1 MPDLETK
8 FPPRTPAERT
18 PAERAEEAGVPLTQ
32 RNKLDLSA
40 APAKRFI
47 SKEEAMFYGDSWYR
61 DATSGTCR
69 AGHQAA
75 RRVSNDRICSDCE
88 RLKQGLDTVYGKS
101 LQQKYHPPRKPKD
114 PSAPVVIT
122 AQGAAPLEL
131 PKRDTDLLAKIADL
145 GDIDAAAAA
154 CGWTRGQVDGRA
166 SANEKFATALNSLC
180 ERNLIPRTIKPA
192 AAFTWT
198 PEKKRNVLKS
208 YVDSG
213 LMLTA
218 RETVGAS
225 ASDLFAQM
233 DADLEFAAAIEAARP
248 RAAQT
253 LAERAAQAATQGRID
268 LLKYLEAQ
276 APKDGDVSNMSVEQ
290 MNVEIRQLIDRFDK
304 QGLIHHQY
312 VYRHAKTGAQIDLRE
327 YEPVDSSNNSDLVS

>member
-1 MPDLETK
+1 VTDQK
-8 FPPRTPAERT
+8 FPPRT

-47 SKEEAMFYGDSWYR
+47 SKAEALFYGDSWFF
-61 DATSGTCR
+61 DATTGVCR
-69 AGHQAA
+69 AGHRAPK
-75 RRVSNDRICSDCE
+75 RVSNSRICSDCE
-88 RLKQGLDTVYGKS
+88 RLKKGLEPVYGKS
-101 LQQKYHPPRKPKD
+101 LQQKYYSPRKPKD
-114 PSAPVVIT
+114 PTVAALAAPAT
-122 AQGAAPLEL
+122 AAPLEL

-145 GDIDAAAAA
+145 SDIDAAAAA

-166 SANEKFATALNSLC
+166 SANEKFATALNTLC
-180 ERNLIPRTIKPA
+180 ERNMVPRTVKPA
-192 AAFTWT
+192 ATFTWT
-198 PEKKRNVLKS
+198 PEKKRNVVKAF
-208 YVDSG
+208 VDSG

-218 RETVGAS
+218 REAVGAS

-233 DADLEFAAAIEAARP
+233 DADLAFAAAIDAARP

-268 LLKYLEAQ
+268 LLKYLEAN
-276 APKDGDVSNMSVEQ
+276 APKDDLSNLSPDEL
-290 MNVEIRQLIDRFDK
+290 NAELRRLIDRFDK

-312 VYRHAKTGAQIDLRE
+312 VYRHAKTGAQINLRE
-327 YEPVDSSNNSDLVS
+327 YEAVDDSNNADLVS